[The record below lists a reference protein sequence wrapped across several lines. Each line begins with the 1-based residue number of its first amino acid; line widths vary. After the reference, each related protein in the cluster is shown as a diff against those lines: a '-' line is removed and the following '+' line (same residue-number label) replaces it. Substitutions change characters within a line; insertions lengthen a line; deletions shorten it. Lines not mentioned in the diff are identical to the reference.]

1 MSLVRKQEDRRDGRT
16 APRALGSPLT
26 VQAQRPVRRS
36 GTGVVNKAT
45 AARARVRLPGDV
57 NEPLV
62 DERSV
67 VSCRWPTSLKNEGA
81 TQLSFF
87 LQ

>member
-1 MSLVRKQEDRRDGRT
+1 MSLVRKQADGRNGRA
-16 APRALGSPLT
+16 APLGTRVPSDSSSAASGP
-26 VQAQRPVRRS
+26 RS
-36 GTGVVNKAT
+36 VTGVVNE
-45 AARARVRLPGDV
+45 ARPTGRVRLPGDV

-81 TQLSFF
+81 TLLSFS